1 MIVRLARENR
11 TWGVVRIQG
20 ELRRPGHG
28 LAAPAIRKILRLSKI
43 PPSTRR
49 DDTWRAFLR
58 VQAGSLLAIGFFHA
72 DTVTLKAVDAAFVRE
87 TMPRRVHPLDI
98 TDIRLGTGWFSG
110 PAILPAI
117 WRKRGTDSGT

>member
-1 MIVRLARENR
+1 M
-11 TWGVVRIQG
+11 VRIQG

-28 LAAPAIRKILRLSKI
+28 LAAQAIRKILRLSKI

-72 DTVTLKAVDAAFVRE
+72 DTVTLKAVNAAFVRE
-87 TMPRRVHPLDI
+87 IKTRRVHPLDI
-98 TDIRLGTGWFSG
+98 TVGPPSCRRSG
-110 PAILPAI
+110 GSGAPIQAP
-117 WRKRGTDSGT
+117 DSRP